1 MATLKKPMSED
12 QLLALL
18 AKLKNDTAL
27 RERLQSS
34 ADLDTAVAI
43 ANEAGFALS
52 KEDWL
57 KYQSSKT
64 TELSDADLET
74 AAGGVGWL
82 TQCGGSVKCDCVM
95 SGAW

>member
-1 MATLKKPMSED
+1 MSED

-18 AKLKNDTAL
+18 AKLKDDTDL
-27 RERLQSS
+27 RERLQSA
-34 ADLDTAVAI
+34 ADLDTAVTI

-64 TELSDADLET
+64 IELSDADLET
-74 AAGGVGWL
+74 TAGGVGWL
-82 TQCGGSVKCDCVM
+82 TQCGGSKVCDCQF
-95 SGAW
+95 SY